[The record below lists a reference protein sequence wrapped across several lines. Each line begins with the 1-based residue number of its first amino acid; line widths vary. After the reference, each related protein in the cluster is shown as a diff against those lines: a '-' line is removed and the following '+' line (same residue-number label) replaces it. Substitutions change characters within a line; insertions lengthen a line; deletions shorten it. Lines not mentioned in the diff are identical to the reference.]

1 MLWAAFGLA
10 RPSKLMATPRFFEAL
25 RDEATALAQQ
35 QQQQQEQQQQ
45 QQGQEQWRAKEAVRD
60 AATRLV
66 GGRVTVVRVTGA
78 APDAATLQFVAE
90 ALGGGWH
97 RPNPNQSAADSD
109 SDRS

>member
-35 QQQQQEQQQQ
+35 EQQQQQQEQQE
-45 QQGQEQWRAKEAVRD
+45 QEQWRAKEAVRN

-90 ALGGGWH
+90 ALGGGV
-97 RPNPNQSAADSD
+97 AAAAG
-109 SDRS
+109 REHYIAG